1 MRGAP
6 ESRQELRHGPLDV
19 GLVVGLNMQRAE
31 GLRPLV
37 AGETFREC
45 AERRHHEHVDR
56 GEAETFVEPPR
67 LCVAQQHLETDV
79 VETRLTRRIDQRAEQ
94 RSPDAPPARL
104 RPDVEV
110 GDVRGLPA
118 AIAEHAEDEADRA
131 PVLLGHER
139 DAVPVLLPR
148 LLKLRGPAQ
157 LLLELLPQF
166 AQEGALAV
174 GGASDRHE

>member
-1 MRGAP
+1 M
-6 ESRQELRHGPLDV
+6 
-19 GLVVGLNMQRAE
+19 
-31 GLRPLV
+31 
-37 AGETFREC
+37 
-45 AERRHHEHVDR
+45 
-56 GEAETFVEPPR
+56 
-67 LCVAQQHLETDV
+67 

-139 DAVPVLLPR
+139 DAVPDRAREIGPGLLPR
-148 LLKLRGPAQ
+148 LLKVRGPAQ
-157 LLLELLPQF
+157 LLLELLPQL
-166 AQEGALAV
+166 AEKAAVAV
-174 GGASDRHE
+174 GGTSDRHE